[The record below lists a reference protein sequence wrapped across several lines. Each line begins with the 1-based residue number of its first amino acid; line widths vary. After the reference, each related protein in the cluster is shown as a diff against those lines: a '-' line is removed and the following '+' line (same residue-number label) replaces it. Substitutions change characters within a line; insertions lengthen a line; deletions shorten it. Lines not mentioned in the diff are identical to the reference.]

1 MIWDGGGNFSKFAE
15 RGSHRGASYRGTWT
29 RCINHWRYR
38 VFSWKE
44 KIIGSAPKLRV
55 PIFSEISD
63 IEYDNP
69 KLFNLN
75 FWNLDLNPERK
86 FKSLT
91 ERQCN
96 KPIEQDKHHD
106 PEVEINMI
114 KSKLLG
120 AKMRNQNIPQELT
133 QRMDL
138 KNIPLSNIGQERGTL
153 SWVLKL
159 SLSGEGY
166 ATIKQLFW
174 DLTRIRYGWQ
184 LTRPP
189 VKYSCGGYFKLQHA
203 LWCQKSGFV
212 SIPHVIKYK
221 M

>member
-1 MIWDGGGNFSKFAE
+1 M
-15 RGSHRGASYRGTWT
+15 
-29 RCINHWRYR
+29 
-38 VFSWKE
+38 
-44 KIIGSAPKLRV
+44 
-55 PIFSEISD
+55 
-63 IEYDNP
+63 
-69 KLFNLN
+69 
-75 FWNLDLNPERK
+75 DLNPERK

-96 KPIEQDKHHD
+96 KPTEQDKHHD

-203 LWCQKSGFV
+203 L
-212 SIPHVIKYK
+212 
-221 M
+221 